1 MMVRFKEELVKA
13 LTRARLQIEE
23 AKPEEGKTDPK
34 VSMNLKFVCLFRP
47 AGLQDLPHIRLW
59 IAFRPFPRTGS

>member
-1 MMVRFKEELVKA
+1 MLVRFKEELVKA

-34 VSMNLKFVCLFRP
+34 VSMNLKLSNNTFVLFHRN
-47 AGLQDLPHIRLW
+47 LMMMYSIVKQ
-59 IAFRPFPRTGS
+59 RTNSKKS

>member
-13 LTRARLQIEE
+13 LTRARLKIEE

-34 VSMNLKFVCLFRP
+34 VSMNLKLSNNTFVLFHRN
-47 AGLQDLPHIRLW
+47 LMMMYSIVKQ
-59 IAFRPFPRTGS
+59 RTNSKKN